1 MHLLPE
7 KLVSDLTALLKKESE
22 KRAETA
28 EEMITVAKLMNR
40 GVAPTIGSGGR
51 LHAPHSGYRWLGCDY
66 QAGEFLTEEFEGREA
81 LGNEGYRHAP
91 GRSRKVENV
100 PSAAFAE
107 LSQKLENVA
116 EVNVTAGRE
125 WLNDSEEYTCNMYVE
140 TPSRAAFDLIDDFFA
155 ALAKAQEQRERAQIA
170 DAPSG
175 RVTIQ
180 GTILSAGY
188 RQSGRYVSAKML
200 VKTREGYK
208 VWTSV
213 PKSLA
218 GSVKHVRAL
227 EGQPTSLKITLTP
240 STDDP
245 KFARGA
251 RPIVTQL

>member
-1 MHLLPE
+1 MIE
-7 KLVSDLTALLKKESE
+7 KLASDLIALLKDEAQ
-22 KRAETA
+22 KRAEA
-28 EEMITVAKLMNR
+28 SEEMITVAKLMNS

-51 LHAPHSGYRWLGCDY
+51 LHAPHNGYRWLGCDY

-81 LGNEGYRHAP
+81 FGAEEYRHAP
-91 GRSRKVENV
+91 GRSRKVANV

-107 LSQKLENVA
+107 LSRKLESVA

-125 WLNDSEEYTCNMYVE
+125 WLNDSEEYTCHMYVE
-140 TPSRAAFDLIDDFFA
+140 TPSRAAFDLIDNFFA
-155 ALAKAQEQRERAQIA
+155 ALKKAQEQRERAKIA

-188 RQSGRYVSAKML
+188 RQSGRYISAKML
-200 VKTREGYK
+200 VKAREGYK
-208 VWTSV
+208 IWTSV

-218 GSVKHVRAL
+218 GSVEHIRAL

-240 STDDP
+240 SIDDP
-245 KFARGA
+245 KFARGN
-251 RPIVTQL
+251 RPVLA